1 MRGKL
6 AIGCFVLAVTGR
18 VAVADVVSE
27 CRWHPRPE
35 VRMRACTEII
45 TSQSFGPD
53 EKALAYGYRGNAHT
67 NAGAVRPALADFAE
81 SIRLKMDNV
90 SAFAGR
96 GRAKLKMGNLPGA
109 IADYSEAIR
118 LSPVSAEL
126 YIERGHVYIVRGKAD
141 AALRDFTEALR
152 LDPWSWLAFNE
163 RGLAFFMKGDLVRA
177 QEDYTAAIAIVQLP
191 TIYANRGY
199 VYEAQGRTKDAIKDL
214 RQALLGDPSLVEA
227 RDALKRLGAEQA
239 IPIETDQRVRQGK
252 ASAEINCVSCH
263 AVGDTGVSPNKDA
276 PEFRNIYRRHPLYAL
291 RQPITRAIRATHDQ
305 MPQFMP
311 SDKEIDAIV
320 AYISSFSTT
329 SRLDMSPSAPGQT
342 ARWTTKAMSGLR
354 LITDMGF

>member
-6 AIGCFVLAVTGR
+6 PIICVVLAVTGR

-27 CRWHPRPE
+27 CRWDPQPE

-67 NAGAVRPALADFAE
+67 DAGAVRPALADFAE

-199 VYEAQGRTKDAIKDL
+199 VYEAQGRTEDAIKDL

-227 RDALKRLGAEQA
+227 RNSLKRLGAEQA
-239 IPIETDQRVRQGK
+239 IAIETDRRVRQGE
-252 ASAEINCVSCH
+252 ALAETNCVSCH

-276 PEFRNIYRRHPLYAL
+276 PEFRNIYKRHPLYAL
-291 RQPITRAIRATHDQ
+291 RASLTQGILASHDK
-305 MPQFMP
+305 MPEFKL
-311 SDKEIDAIV
+311 SFEETDTVV
-320 AYISSFSTT
+320 AYINSLSTE
-329 SRLDMSPSAPGQT
+329 R
-342 ARWTTKAMSGLR
+342 
-354 LITDMGF
+354 